1 MTTDMTATPKSTRPD
16 NLETPPTNEQHQS
29 ERKSQWPVPR

>member
-1 MTTDMTATPKSTRPD
+1 MTTDQTPDINRPHHP
-16 NLETPPTNEQHQS
+16 ETPPTNEQHQS